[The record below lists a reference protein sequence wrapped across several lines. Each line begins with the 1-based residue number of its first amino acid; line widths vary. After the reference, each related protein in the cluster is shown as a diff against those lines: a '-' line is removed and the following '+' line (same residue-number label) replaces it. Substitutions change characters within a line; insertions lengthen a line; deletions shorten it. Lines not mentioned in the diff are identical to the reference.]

1 MTYESKYY
9 IPKCNQFYSIR
20 LKFADYKDLRI
31 LKNFT
36 YWLVKDFVGVTMTMN
51 LAHLEDVIER
61 CSFLKNGG
69 WWGQDFF
76 VHPCDPGE
84 LHRNTRKLILWHIC
98 RQVHV
103 LHCCSLLTMTMG
115 VAMRVKLQHFGR
127 VIERYC
133 SILVL
138 LLLFCFGSRLFS
150 FLHFGP
156 INYK

>member
-61 CSFLKNGG
+61 CSFLKNGEG
-69 WWGQDFF
+69 GARFFRTSLWSWGITQKYTQA
-76 VHPCDPGE
+76 
-84 LHRNTRKLILWHIC
+84 NTLTYLSSGTRAAL
-98 RQVHV
+98 
-103 LHCCSLLTMTMG
+103 LLTFDND
-115 VAMRVKLQHFGR
+115 H
-127 VIERYC
+127 
-133 SILVL
+133 
-138 LLLFCFGSRLFS
+138 GSSNESEATALR
-150 FLHFGP
+150 
-156 INYK
+156 